1 MPASAIPTTGW
12 RSERAS
18 SSAPGSPKALT
29 ITASARRASSGAS
42 PRTAS
47 AASSRSASQV
57 MSGAP
62 NGTVSP
68 SICRLTGAHSRA
80 ISTMSVVSNADVF
93 GLTRTIRFMKAVPAE
108 RAAALHFC
116 GCGPGLSLLGQSAHE
131 SGYPPSRR
139 DKKGGDETPIAKS
152 PRR

>member
-1 MPASAIPTTGW
+1 LAAGLANLGRTEEARAVAAELIGMYPSITIAKISA
-12 RSERAS
+12 
-18 SSAPGSPKALT
+18 
-29 ITASARRASSGAS
+29 
-42 PRTAS
+42 
-47 AASSRSASQV
+47 
-57 MSGAP
+57 
-62 NGTVSP
+62 NGTVRP
-68 SICRLTGAHSRA
+68 SICRLPGAHSRA
-80 ISTMSVVSNADVF
+80 ISTMSVVSDADVF